1 MNATLTSTP
10 RGLRGVDRA
19 KSIVYGVK
27 VLGFNS
33 QNGRVYERQAIQEA
47 IHLYNQCPVNK
58 DHITDAPSFSDRIG
72 WLSNPRLEADGL
84 YADFHYNPHAE
95 GVDSFLWFAENNGLG
110 DIGFSHMVQGK
121 WTLDPDGTERVVRI
135 DRVKSVDL
143 VANPATTKNIF
154 ESEVPDKIKTLK
166 DEGYPQD
173 QAVAIALDMAR
184 RGDISEEEGYT
195 PPEEVQNA
203 AKKGLELRDKHN
215 RGGTEVGVARARD
228 LSNGKSISA
237 DTIQRM
243 VSYFARHEVDKKG
256 EGWGKDSAGYIAWL
270 LWGGDAGRS
279 WANKIADDLENDND
293 KQENVMD
300 KEKMMKEENPVK
312 EMYKEADAANA
323 SNSEPPKDDSKD
335 SKKPFGPELMAEI
348 QSVCEG
354 ECSDEEKGKKIL
366 SMLGIGGGMGET
378 TDVANSGKDSGVPAQ
393 AKKADDADPADEMED
408 KMESVSD
415 IHKELAELR
424 SYKHHKEKEEKIN
437 ALLTENKLEATPVFI
452 RQLCAIGE
460 DLWAEAIEDRK
471 KVALARNS
479 VKPVSSVEI
488 RGEPNYKQFVESVL
502 GK

>member
-1 MNATLTSTP
+1 MNATLTATGN
-10 RGLRGVDRA
+10 GLRGVDRD
-19 KSIVYGVK
+19 KCIVYGIK
-27 VLGFNS
+27 VLGFTS
-33 QNGRVYERQAIQEA
+33 QNGRVYERKAIQEA

-72 WLSNPRLEADGL
+72 WLSGPRLEADGL

-95 GVDSFLWFAENNGLG
+95 GIESFLWFAENNGLG

-143 VANPATTKNIF
+143 VANPATTKTIF
-154 ESEVPDKIKTLK
+154 ESEVSGKISKLS

-173 QAVAIALDMAR
+173 QAVAIALDMAK
-184 RGDISEEEGYT
+184 RGDISEEEDGYS
-195 PPEEVQNA
+195 PPEEVRKNA
-203 AKKGLELRDKHN
+203 ARGLELRDKHN

-237 DTIQRM
+237 DTINRM

-270 LWGGDAGRS
+270 LWGGDAGKS
-279 WANKIADDLENDND
+279 WANSIADKLDDNTN
-293 KQENVMD
+293 KENVMD
-300 KEKMMKEENPVK
+300 ASKMMQEENPVK
-312 EMYKEADAANA
+312 EMYKEGDDLALANDSAPSSQDSSAA
-323 SNSEPPKDDSKD
+323 EPDMELFHK
-335 SKKPFGPELMAEI
+335 LMAVVNGSGENAEKCEQVLEMLGLKGGMSETKDVTGMNNTAAPA
-348 QSVCEG
+348 QSA
-354 ECSDEEKGKKIL
+354 SDEKEPEDK
-366 SMLGIGGGMGET
+366 
-378 TDVANSGKDSGVPAQ
+378 
-393 AKKADDADPADEMED
+393 ED
-408 KMESVSD
+408 KMESVD
-415 IHKELAELR
+415 EVAKELAELR
-424 SYKHHKEKEEKIN
+424 AYKSNKEKEEKIN
-437 ALLTENKLEATPVFI
+437 TLLTEHKLEATPVFI

-471 KVALARNS
+471 KIALVRNS
-479 VKPVSSVEI
+479 VKPVSSAEI

>member
-1 MNATLTSTP
+1 MNATLTAT
-10 RGLRGVDRA
+10 GNNLRGVDRT
-19 KSIVYGVK
+19 KSIVYGIK

-33 QNGRVYERQAIQEA
+33 QNGRVYERKAIQEA

-72 WLSNPRLEADGL
+72 WLSGPRLEADGL

-95 GVDSFLWFAENNGLG
+95 GIESFLWFAENNGLG

-143 VANPATTKNIF
+143 VANPATTKTIF
-154 ESEVPDKIKTLK
+154 ESEVPDKISKLS

-173 QAVAIALDMAR
+173 QAVAIALDMAK
-184 RGDISEEEGYT
+184 RGDISEEEDGYS
-195 PPEEVQNA
+195 PPEEVRKNA
-203 AKKGLELRDKHN
+203 ARGLELRDKHN

-237 DTIQRM
+237 DTINRM

-270 LWGGDAGRS
+270 LWGGDAGKS
-279 WANKIADDLENDND
+279 WANSIADKLDDNTN
-293 KQENVMD
+293 KESVMD
-300 KEKMMKEENPVK
+300 AKKMMAEENPVK
-312 EMYKEADAANA
+312 EMYKEADASNA
-323 SNSEPPKDDSKD
+323 SNSEPTKDDGKD
-335 SKKPFGPELMAEI
+335 SKKPYGPELMAEI
-348 QSVCEG
+348 QSVCES
-354 ECSDEEKGKKIL
+354 EDSDDEKGKKIL
-366 SMLGIGGGMGET
+366 SMLGIKSGMSET
-378 TDVANSGKDSGVPAQ
+378 TDVANMGKDTGTPAQ
-393 AKKADDADPADEMED
+393 AKKADDGDPADDMDD
-408 KMESVSD
+408 KMESVNEVA
-415 IHKELAELR
+415 KELAELR
-424 SYKHHKEKEEKIN
+424 AYKNNKEKEEKIN
-437 ALLTENKLEATPVFI
+437 ALLVEHKLESTPVFI

-460 DLWAEAIEDRK
+460 DSWAEAIEDRK
-471 KVALARNS
+471 KVALVRNS
-479 VKPVSSVEI
+479 VKPVSSAEI

>member
-1 MNATLTSTP
+1 MNATLTEIKN
-10 RGLRGVDRA
+10 RVDRTQ
-19 KSIVYGVK
+19 SIVYGIK
-27 VLGFNS
+27 VLGFTS
-33 QNGRVYERQAIQEA
+33 QNGRVYEKKAIQEA
-47 IHLYNQCPVNK
+47 LHLYNQCPVNK
-58 DHITDAPSFSDRIG
+58 DHITEAPSFSDRIG
-72 WLSNPRLEADGL
+72 WLSNPVLREDGL
-84 YADFHYNPHAE
+84 YADFNYNPHADGIE
-95 GVDSFLWFAENNGLG
+95 SFLWFAEHEGLG

-121 WTLDPDGTERVVRI
+121 WTVDPDGTERVVKI

-143 VANPATTKNIF
+143 VANPATTKSIF

-203 AKKGLELRDKHN
+203 AKRGLELRDKHN

-270 LWGGDAGRS
+270 LWGGDAGKS
-279 WANKIADDLENDND
+279 WANKIADDLEKD
-293 KQENVMD
+293 KQENVMNA
-300 KEKMMKEENPVK
+300 EKMMQEENPVK
-312 EMYKEADAANA
+312 EMYKEADLALADATPPSGQDSSSAA
-323 SNSEPPKDDSKD
+323 EPDM
-335 SKKPFGPELMAEI
+335 ELFHKLM
-348 QSVCEG
+348 SVVNG
-354 ECSDEEKGKKIL
+354 EQTNEEKCGKVL
-366 SMLGIGGGMGET
+366 EMLGLKQGMSET
-378 TDVANSGKDSGVPAQ
+378 TDVANSGKDAGTPAQ
-393 AKKADDADPADEMED
+393 AKLVDDEDSADSNEE
-408 KMESVSD
+408 KMESVND

-424 SYKHHKEKEEKIN
+424 SYKHHKEQEQKIN
-437 ALLTENKLEATPVFI
+437 ALLTEHKLEATPVFI

-460 DLWAEAIEDRK
+460 DSWAEAIEDRK
-471 KVALARNS
+471 KIALVRNS
-479 VKPVSSVEI
+479 VKPVSSAEI
-488 RGEPNYKQFVESVL
+488 RGEPNYKQFIESVL

>member
-47 IHLYNQCPVNK
+47 MHMYNQCPVNK

-154 ESEVPDKIKTLK
+154 ESEVPDKISRLR

-184 RGDISEEEGYT
+184 RGDIGEQ
-195 PPEEVQNA
+195 PEKN
-203 AKKGLELRDKHN
+203 
-215 RGGTEVGVARARD
+215 
-228 LSNGKSISA
+228 
-237 DTIQRM
+237 M
-243 VSYFARHEVDKKG
+243 
-256 EGWGKDSAGYIAWL
+256 
-270 LWGGDAGRS
+270 DAT
-279 WANKIADDLENDND
+279 
-293 KQENVMD
+293 
-300 KEKMMKEENPVK
+300 KMMQEENPVK
-312 EMYKEADAANA
+312 EMYKEGDDLALADATPPA
-323 SNSEPPKDDSKD
+323 SQDSSSAAEPDM
-335 SKKPFGPELMAEI
+335 ELFHKLM
-348 QSVCEG
+348 SVVNG
-354 ECSDEEKGKKIL
+354 EQTNEEKCGKVL
-366 SMLGIGGGMGET
+366 EMLGLKNGMSET

-393 AKKADDADPADEMED
+393 AKKADDADPADEPEE
-408 KMESVSD
+408 KMESVND
-415 IHKELAELR
+415 IQKELAELR
-424 SYKHHKEKEEKIN
+424 AYKHHKENEEKIN
-437 ALLTENKLEATPVFI
+437 SLLTEHKLEATPVFI

-460 DLWAEAIEDRK
+460 ELWAEAIEDRK

>member
-1 MNATLTSTP
+1 MNATLTATGN
-10 RGLRGVDRA
+10 GLRGVDRD
-19 KSIVYGVK
+19 KCIVYGIK
-27 VLGFNS
+27 VLGFTS
-33 QNGRVYERQAIQEA
+33 QNGRVYERKAIQEA

-72 WLSNPRLEADGL
+72 WLSGPRLEADGL

-95 GVDSFLWFAENNGLG
+95 GIESFLWFAENNGLG

-143 VANPATTKNIF
+143 VANPATTKTIF
-154 ESEVPDKIKTLK
+154 ESEVSGKISKLS

-173 QAVAIALDMAR
+173 QAVAIALDMAK
-184 RGDISEEEGYT
+184 RGDISEEEDGYS
-195 PPEEVQNA
+195 PPEEVRKNA
-203 AKKGLELRDKHN
+203 ARGLELRDKHN

-237 DTIQRM
+237 ETINRM

-270 LWGGDAGRS
+270 LWGGDAGKS
-279 WANKIADDLENDND
+279 WANSIADKLDDNTN
-293 KQENVMD
+293 KENVMD
-300 KEKMMKEENPVK
+300 ASKMMQEENPVK
-312 EMYKEADAANA
+312 EMYKEADASNA
-323 SNSEPPKDDSKD
+323 SNSEPPKDDGKD
-335 SKKPFGPELMAEI
+335 SKKSYGPELMAEI
-348 QSVCEG
+348 QSVCES
-354 ECSDEEKGKKIL
+354 EDSDDEKGKKIL
-366 SMLGIGGGMGET
+366 SMLGIKSGMSET
-378 TDVANSGKDSGVPAQ
+378 TDVANMGKDTGTPAQ
-393 AKKADDADPADEMED
+393 AKKADDEDPADDMDD
-408 KMESVSD
+408 KMESVD
-415 IHKELAELR
+415 EVAKELAELR
-424 SYKHHKEKEEKIN
+424 AYKSNKEKEEKIN
-437 ALLTENKLEATPVFI
+437 TLLTEHKLEATPVFI

-471 KVALARNS
+471 KIALVRNS
-479 VKPVSSVEI
+479 VKPVSSAEI

>member
-1 MNATLTSTP
+1 
-10 RGLRGVDRA
+10 
-19 KSIVYGVK
+19 
-27 VLGFNS
+27 
-33 QNGRVYERQAIQEA
+33 
-47 IHLYNQCPVNK
+47 
-58 DHITDAPSFSDRIG
+58 
-72 WLSNPRLEADGL
+72 
-84 YADFHYNPHAE
+84 
-95 GVDSFLWFAENNGLG
+95 
-110 DIGFSHMVQGK
+110 
-121 WTLDPDGTERVVRI
+121 
-135 DRVKSVDL
+135 
-143 VANPATTKNIF
+143 
-154 ESEVPDKIKTLK
+154 
-166 DEGYPQD
+166 
-173 QAVAIALDMAR
+173 
-184 RGDISEEEGYT
+184 
-195 PPEEVQNA
+195 
-203 AKKGLELRDKHN
+203 
-215 RGGTEVGVARARD
+215 

-378 TDVANSGKDSGVPAQ
+378 TDVANSGKGSGVPAH
-393 AKKADDADPADEMED
+393 AKKADDADPADEMDD

-437 ALLTENKLEATPVFI
+437 TLLTENKLEATPVFI

-460 DLWAEAIEDRK
+460 DIWAEAIEDRK